1 MTAKISPLKVVNK
14 LAPAPTSSP
23 IYSTQINNCDGA
35 QITLAD
41 PRATRALVA
50 LMNQH
55 AVIGGAACHW
65 GGPAAFAEMMSALH
79 SIMFAQG
86 PKWFDHYN
94 FVNDAGH
101 AENGIYALRANLG
114 FDGLNFESLRGFRS
128 INSKLTGHGEA
139 HLNPEGV
146 FISNGPLGSGL
157 PQAQGLALAD
167 KAIGNER
174 VTICAISDGGCME
187 GEAREAMAAIAGLA
201 AKGKMN
207 PFVMIVSDN
216 NTKLGGRITEDSFDM
231 KGSFLALNDM
241 GWDLMRVEEGHNLER
256 VYQAI
261 EESISKAKTNDMKPV
276 ALVIKTIKGYGVK
289 ATQDSKSGGH
299 GYPLGAYDEK
309 LLAFLDEI
317 YSGDTCPE
325 EFKNWANEILSSKPA
340 PKEGSKSSTPSDKVQ
355 PGLANAMIRA
365 TKEGLPVFSV
375 TADLAGSTGVAA
387 FQKEFPNNYVDI
399 GIAESNMVSTAVGM
413 AKQGFI
419 PVVDTFAQFGVTKG
433 NLPLIMSQ
441 LSQGAVICLFSHTGF
456 QDAAD
461 GASHQATTYFS
472 AVAGIP
478 NTTVIALS
486 SKSEA
491 ESLMYQAI
499 KRYEEATLK
508 GETPETTVFFFG
520 REKHPVSYIE
530 GDNYD
535 WAKAQ
540 VLRQGKDG
548 IIVTHGPLVQQAL
561 EAATQLAA
569 NGKDVTVINNPFIN
583 KIDIETFK
591 DQLAK
596 NDNKIITVE
605 DHQLTA
611 GAGAILCHALK
622 QEGLEFNMKSLGND
636 GHFGQSSY
644 TALELYKKYNF
655 DAQAIIDQF

>member
-1 MTAKISPLKVVNK
+1 MTTKIRPLNVKNK
-14 LAPAPTSSP
+14 LATAPTKQP
-23 IYSTQINNCDGA
+23 IYATTIKDQNGKE
-35 QITLAD
+35 ITLAD

-79 SIMFAQG
+79 SIMFSSG
-86 PKWFDHYN
+86 TNWFENYN

-167 KAIGNER
+167 KAIGNDR
-174 VTICAISDGGCME
+174 ATICVISDGGCME
-187 GEAREAMAAIAGLA
+187 GEAREAMAAIPGLA
-201 AKGKMN
+201 QKGKMN
-207 PFVMIVSDN
+207 PFLMIISDN
-216 NTKLGGRITEDSFDM
+216 DTKLGGRITEDSYDM
-231 KGSFLALNDM
+231 KGSFLSLQEQ
-241 GWDLMRVEEGHNLER
+241 GWDLVRVEEGHDLER

-261 EESISKAKTNDMKPV
+261 EENIAKAKSNDAKPV

-289 ATQDSKSGGH
+289 STQEAKSGGH

-309 LLAFLDEI
+309 LPAFLEEI
-317 YSGDTCPE
+317 YSGDKCPE
-325 EFKNWANEILSSKPA
+325 EFMNWANEILSSKPEA
-340 PKEGSKSSTPSDKVQ
+340 KSSSNSTPVDKVQ
-355 PGLANAMIRA
+355 PGLANAMIKA

-387 FQKEFPNNYVDI
+387 FQKEFPANYVDV

-478 NTTVIALS
+478 NTSVVALS
-486 SKSEA
+486 SKDEA

-499 KRYEEATLK
+499 KNYESAVEK

-520 REKHPVSYIE
+520 REKHPVSYTE
-530 GDNYD
+530 GLDYT
-535 WAKAQ
+535 WGKAQ

-548 IIVTHGPLVQQAL
+548 IIVTHGPLVQGAL
-561 EAATQLAA
+561 DAAEELSAK
-569 NGKDVTVINNPFIN
+569 GKDVTVINNPFIN
-583 KIDIETFK
+583 KIDLETFK

-596 NDNKIITVE
+596 NGNKMVTVE

-611 GAGAILCHALK
+611 GAGAMLCHALK
-622 QEGLEFNMKSLGND
+622 QEGLEFEIKSLGND

-644 TALELYKKYNF
+644 TAKELYAKFGF
-655 DAQAIIDQF
+655 DKEAIINQFS

>member
-1 MTAKISPLKVVNK
+1 MTATISPLKVKNH
-14 LAPAPTSSP
+14 LASAPTTAP
-23 IYSTQINNCDGA
+23 IYATKIHNLAGEE
-35 QITLAD
+35 ITLAD
-41 PRATRALVA
+41 PKATRALVA

-79 SIMFAQG
+79 SIMFSQG
-86 PKWFDHYN
+86 PNWFEKFN

-114 FDGLNFESLRGFRS
+114 FDGLTFESLRGFRS
-128 INSKLTGHGEA
+128 ITSKLTGHGEA

-167 KAIGNER
+167 RAIGNDR
-174 VTICAISDGGCME
+174 VTICTISDGGCME
-187 GEAREAMAAIAGLA
+187 GEAREAMAAIPGLA
-201 AKGKMN
+201 QKGKMN

-231 KGSFLALNDM
+231 KGSFLALREM
-241 GWDLMRVEEGHNLER
+241 GWDVVRIEEGHNLER

-261 EESISKAKTNDMKPV
+261 EENIAKAKSNELKPV

-289 ATQDSKSGGH
+289 ATEEAKSGGH

-309 LLAFLDEI
+309 LISFLEEI
-317 YSGDTCPE
+317 YSGETCPE
-325 EFKNWANEILSSKPA
+325 EFTNWANEILASKPA

-355 PGLANAMIRA
+355 PGLANAMIKA

-375 TADLAGSTGVAA
+375 TSDLAGSTGVAG
-387 FQKEFPNNYVDI
+387 FHKEFPNHYVDI

-486 SKSEA
+486 TKEEA

-499 KRYEEATLK
+499 KRYEEAVNK

-520 REKHPVSYIE
+520 REKHPVSYTE
-530 GDNYD
+530 GGSYG

-540 VLRQGKDG
+540 VLRQGTDG

-561 EAATQLAA
+561 KAATELEAK
-569 NGKDVTVINNPFIN
+569 GKNITVINNPFIN
-583 KIDIETFK
+583 KIDVETFK

-596 NDNKIITVE
+596 NGNKIVTVE

-611 GAGAILCHALK
+611 GAGAMLCHALK

-644 TALELYKKYNF
+644 TALELYKKFGF
-655 DAQAIIDQF
+655 DADAMINQF